1 MTEMEKL
8 AEMLKKNYV
17 PFAVAVNGLT
27 KTPQILY
34 PNDRNPIFSIVCH
47 QYSEGGKEGLLEL
60 MDCRDDNIDEEGYLT
75 AEQVSDRISEDR
87 AKALGRIFHKFAE

>member
-17 PFAVAVNGLT
+17 PFAVTVNSLT

-47 QYSEGGKEGLLEL
+47 QYSEGGKEGLLEI
-60 MDCRDDNIDEEGYLT
+60 MDCRDTLKEEGYLT
-75 AEQVSDRISEDR
+75 AEQVSNRISEDR

>member
-17 PFAVAVNGLT
+17 PFAVVVNRFT

-34 PNDRNPIFSIVCH
+34 PNLRNPIFSIVCH

-60 MDCRDDNIDEEGYLT
+60 MDCRDKLNEEGYLT

-87 AKALGRIFHKFAE
+87 AKALGRIFHKSAE

>member
-17 PFAVAVNGLT
+17 PFAVVVNGYT

-60 MDCRDDNIDEEGYLT
+60 MDCRDTLDEEGYLT

-87 AKALGRIFHKFAE
+87 AKALGRIFHKSAE